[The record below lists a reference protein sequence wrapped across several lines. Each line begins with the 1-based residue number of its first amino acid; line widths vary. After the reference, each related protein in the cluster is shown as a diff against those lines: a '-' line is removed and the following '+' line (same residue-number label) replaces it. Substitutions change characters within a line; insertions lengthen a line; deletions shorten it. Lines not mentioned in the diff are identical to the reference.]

1 MLENQGGHLGEY
13 RRSNSPDD
21 NNDSITNDDDIDKN
35 STSISGNP
43 NRKQLEE
50 ATKLYKRT
58 LLYFDIKNLD

>member
-13 RRSNSPDD
+13 D